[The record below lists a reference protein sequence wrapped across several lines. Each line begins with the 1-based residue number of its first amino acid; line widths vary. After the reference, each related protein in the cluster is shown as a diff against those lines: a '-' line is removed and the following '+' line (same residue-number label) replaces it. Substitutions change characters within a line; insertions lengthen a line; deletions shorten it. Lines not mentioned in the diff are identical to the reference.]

1 MSRAVTAALVSLLD
15 GLTLTDTG
23 LTGSPVSLDERVRV
37 VTPRE
42 AVSPEAT
49 PVCYVVL
56 SAVQTETDGIMWAST
71 AVYEVMVHLA
81 VTAEAEAMLAGAEA
95 LDQLAAALRY
105 APGTLADEV
114 TLGAGS
120 VVLDRE
126 RGRVACYARVTC
138 RTLRG

>member
-114 TLGAGS
+114 TMGAGS

>member
-1 MSRAVTAALVSLLD
+1 MSRAVTAALVSLLE
-15 GLTLTDTG
+15 GLTFTDSG
-23 LTGSPVSLDERVRV
+23 LTGSPVALSGRVRV

-56 SAVQTETDGIMWAST
+56 SGVSTERDGIMGAST
-71 AVYEVMVHLA
+71 AVFEVMVHLSY
-81 VTAEAEAMLAGAEA
+81 TTETEAMLAGAEV
-95 LDQLAAALRY
+95 LDQLADAVLD
-105 APGTLADEV
+105 APGTLAHEV
-114 TLGAGS
+114 ILSAGS
-120 VVLDRE
+120 LVLDRE

>member
-23 LTGSPVSLDERVRV
+23 LTGSPVSLAERVRV

>member
-56 SAVQTETDGIMWAST
+56 SAVQTEADGILWAST
-71 AVYEVMVHLA
+71 AVYELMVHLSY
-81 VTAEAEAMLAGAEA
+81 TAEAEAMLAGAEA

>member
-15 GLTLTDTG
+15 GLTLTDSG
-23 LTGSPVSLDERVRV
+23 LTGSPVALSGRVRV

-56 SAVQTETDGIMWAST
+56 SAVQTEADGILWAST
-71 AVYEVMVHLA
+71 AVYEVMVHLSY
-81 VTAEAEAMLAGAEA
+81 TAEAEAMLAGAEA
-95 LDQLAAALRY
+95 LDQLAADLRY

>member
-23 LTGSPVSLDERVRV
+23 LTGSPVALSGRVRV

-56 SAVQTETDGIMWAST
+56 SAVQTEADGILWAST
-71 AVYEVMVHLA
+71 AVYEVMVHLSY
-81 VTAEAEAMLAGAEA
+81 TAEAEAMLAGAEA

>member
-15 GLTLTDTG
+15 GLTLTDSG
-23 LTGSPVSLDERVRV
+23 LTGAPVSLDDRVRV

-56 SAVQTETDGIMWAST
+56 SAVQTEDSGILWAST
-71 AVYEVMVHLA
+71 CVFEVMVHLA
-81 VTAEAEAMLAGAEA
+81 YVSEAEAMLAGSEV
-95 LDQLAAALRY
+95 LDQLSTALRG
-105 APGTLADEV
+105 APGSLADEV
-114 TLGAGS
+114 ALSAGS
-120 VVLDRE
+120 IVLDRE
-126 RGRVACYARVTC
+126 RGRVACYARVTT

>member
-15 GLTLTDTG
+15 GLTLTDSG

-56 SAVQTETDGIMWAST
+56 SAVQTEADGILWAST
-71 AVYEVMVHLA
+71 AVYEVMVHLSY
-81 VTAEAEAMLAGAEA
+81 TAEAEAMLAGAEA

>member
-15 GLTLTDTG
+15 GLTLTDSG
-23 LTGSPVSLDERVRV
+23 LTGSPVALDDRVRV

-56 SAVQTETDGIMWAST
+56 SAVQTETDGILWAST
-71 AVYEVMVHLA
+71 AVYEVMVHLSY
-81 VTAEAEAMLAGAEA
+81 TAEAEAMLAGAEA

>member
-15 GLTLTDTG
+15 GLTLTDSG
-23 LTGSPVSLDERVRV
+23 LTGSPVALSGRVRV

-56 SAVQTETDGIMWAST
+56 SAVQTEADGILWAST
-71 AVYEVMVHLA
+71 AVYEVMVHLSY
-81 VTAEAEAMLAGAEA
+81 TAEAEAMLAGAEA
-95 LDQLAAALRY
+95 LDQLAADLRY

-126 RGRVACYARVTC
+126 RGRVACYARVTG

>member
-71 AVYEVMVHLA
+71 AVYEVMVHLS